1 MSAPNVRDMDEPHA
15 AVEPHPDAGWYR
27 IRIQGRLDPRW
38 SSWFDGMAVS
48 VCGDGSTVLRGP
60 VGDQAALHGL
70 IQKVRDLGLTLLEV
84 THELPDAS
92 TEVGS

>member
-1 MSAPNVRDMDEPHA
+1 MDQPHPT
-15 AVEPHPDAGWYR
+15 VEPAPDAGWYR
-27 IRIQGRLDPRW
+27 IRIQGRLDQRW
-38 SSWFDGMAVS
+38 SSWFDGMS
-48 VCGDGSTVLRGP
+48 VTRGDDGTTLLRGR

>member
-1 MSAPNVRDMDEPHA
+1 MDEPHA
-15 AVEPHPDAGWYR
+15 TVEPHPDAGWYR
-27 IRIQGRLDPRW
+27 IRIQGRLEPRW
-38 SSWFDGMAVS
+38 SSWFDGMS
-48 VCGDGSTVLRGP
+48 VVRGDDGTTVLRGP

-92 TEVGS
+92 TEFGS